1 VDLLFSKGIVDNH
14 FFHKIFHSFLK
25 VVLSE
30 RTSITIGIAII
41 DNTKSTI
48 RVGGH
53 TPRMVLLDT
62 SAQLVILGVQFAKKM
77 GMLDSK
83 LYKSMLQIQTS
94 SGSVKEVLG
103 ESSKLVALNFNEGTN
118 QELCL

>member
-1 VDLLFSKGIVDNH
+1 MDLLFSKGIVDNH